1 MMTTFLWTECI
12 NQIAEEVL
20 FLELLSRWAIELER
34 SHWGGSCSQ
43 KNTPRF
49 WFFFYGCSLTW
60 DTSENGP
67 RLLVVA
73 KGVWIWTISRGGGR
87 RRMSLIWGFVPAA
100 PTLSSLHLCLQRVKF
115 KHGSRGSC
123 VVTLTGGA
131 RSAAFLSALE
141 LCVSM
146 VKETPSEFPV
156 RDTCILLMLSGKR
169 LEACWPAS
177 NPLPPPRSGSK
188 PCCSNSFP
196 L

>member
-1 MMTTFLWTECI
+1 M
-12 NQIAEEVL
+12 
-20 FLELLSRWAIELER
+20 
-34 SHWGGSCSQ
+34 SHWIRKEPLRWIMVTKKHTQ
-43 KNTPRF
+43 ILIL
-49 WFFFYGCSLTW
+49 FYGCSLTW

-73 KGVWIWTISRGGGR
+73 KGVWIMAISRWESR
-87 RRMSLIWGFVPAA
+87 RRISLIWGFVPTA
-100 PTLSSLHLCLQRVKF
+100 PTLTSLYLRLYLVKF
-115 KHGSRGSC
+115 KHGSDVC
-123 VVTLTGGA
+123 IVILTGG
-131 RSAAFLSALE
+131 AAFLSALE